1 MSAARHVAQI
11 NVARFRVAKD
21 DPVNADF
28 MAALDHV
35 NAMAEA
41 SVGFVWRLTGDGN
54 DATDVEAI
62 PGDPNLIINMSVW
75 RDVAALEQFAYRQPD
90 HRQVLGRRQEWFDP
104 IEPSFALWW
113 VKAGHIPSV
122 SEGMARLAQLENEGP
137 GNEVFTFRHWRQHLR
152 ASSAA

>member
-1 MSAARHVAQI
+1 
-11 NVARFRVAKD
+11 
-21 DPVNADF
+21 
-28 MAALDHV
+28 
-35 NAMAEA
+35 
-41 SVGFVWRLTGDGN
+41 
-54 DATDVEAI
+54 
-62 PGDPNLIINMSVW
+62 LIINMSVW